1 VSDGSGPERPTTPS
15 IPWSGQP
22 PCPGQG
28 GDSGRPG
35 LDAFAGMALFAG
47 VPVDT
52 LQPLLEQ
59 TEILALGAGDV
70 LLVPGQPNHNL
81 YLLLQGHLKVHIDRV
96 DSEEGFLIPPGEC
109 VGEISIID
117 GKPATAFVVA
127 EEPAQVLVLPEARF
141 WEEFLSIPV
150 IAKNFMRLF
159 ANRFRAGNQAV
170 QRALE
175 QELRHQHLHK
185 ELAIARDIQMG
196 MLPRDL
202 DFGPELDIAAEMTA
216 ALQVGGDFYDV
227 FPVGSDA
234 CCLVVADISGKGVP
248 AALFMVRTMALLRA
262 ELLKDQPLE
271 EALRRLNAL
280 LCEDNPTCMFATL
293 AVAMVSRLTG
303 DCHYVNAGHDPMIL
317 GERGVGFQPLPV
329 PRGVLVGVDERA
341 TYEVASIKLAVG
353 DVLLLYTDGVTEA
366 MNHDGELFTKARLL
380 GCLERA
386 PAASAADVADRV
398 NRAVQQFTAGAPRSD
413 DLTMV
418 ILRYL
423 GPGASG

>member
-1 VSDGSGPERPTTPS
+1 
-15 IPWSGQP
+15 
-22 PCPGQG
+22 
-28 GDSGRPG
+28 
-35 LDAFAGMALFAG
+35 MALFAG

-52 LQPLLEQ
+52 LQPLLEHA
-59 TEILALGAGDV
+59 EIRALDAGDV

-81 YLLLQGHLKVHIDRV
+81 YLLLQGRLKVHIDRV
-96 DSEEGFLIPPGEC
+96 DSEEGFLIPTGEC

-127 EEPAQVLVLPEARF
+127 EEPTQMLVLPEARF

-150 IAKNFMRLF
+150 IAKNFLRLF
-159 ANRFRAGNQAV
+159 ANRFRNGNLAV

-175 QELRHQHLHK
+175 QELRNQHLHK

-248 AALFMVRTMALLRA
+248 AALFMVRTMALLRT

-271 EALRRLNAL
+271 EAVSRLNTL

-293 AVAMVSRLTG
+293 AVAMVNRLTG
-303 DCHYVNAGHDPMIL
+303 HCRYVNAGHDPMIL
-317 GERGVGFQPLPV
+317 GERGVDFHPLPA

-341 TYEVASIKLAVG
+341 TYGVASLTLAAG
-353 DVLLLYTDGVTEA
+353 DVLLLYTDGVPEA
-366 MNHDGELFTKARLL
+366 MNHERELFTKARLL
-380 GCLERA
+380 ACLERS
-386 PAASAADVADRV
+386 PASSAVDLAARI
-398 NRAVQQFTAGAPRSD
+398 NQAVEQFTAGAPRSD

-423 GPGASG
+423 GPGTKG